1 MTGLATSKRWEVLTP
16 HEDLERQF
24 ETELGVPALA
34 ARVMAARGIQ
44 SIEEAK
50 FFLHPS
56 LERDWADPQLI
67 PGLMAAADR
76 LEQAILRAET
86 IAVFG
91 DFDVDGMTST

>member
-56 LERDWADPQLI
+56 LERDWADPHSFPVLWLLLI
-67 PGLMAAADR
+67 G
-76 LEQAILRAET
+76 
-86 IAVFG
+86 
-91 DFDVDGMTST
+91 